1 MVVRGGLEREAGPLR
16 PRAGLSSAHPVLH
29 ARGLGASCLPVPRTP
44 PTPHPEGRAGGSG
57 VSHQGGDLITEGRV
71 FPGGPQTTSPDGAG
85 TLGFP
90 KLGLAAPGVS
100 G

>member
-1 MVVRGGLEREAGPLR
+1 M
-16 PRAGLSSAHPVLH
+16 SN
-29 ARGLGASCLPVPRTP
+29 
-44 PTPHPEGRAGGSG
+44 
-57 VSHQGGDLITEGRV
+57 QGGDLITEGRV